1 MSRSSRKSD
10 KDLYNNVAE
19 RYIPIACHYDSH
31 TLLTKNGE
39 LLQTIQINGINSE
52 KISDKLFNL
61 REMVRGAIKDNI
73 EDKDFAFWIHTVRR
87 KTNLDD
93 MTPYKKLLPANIH
106 DLWQRKN
113 YWDDKFVNTL
123 YISIIHDSPAISIT
137 NLSAFIN
144 SLTSKVIIDFH
155 DRYFDDAFTRLNST
169 VDKLLASLEE
179 YGAVKLGI
187 RFEGENSFSDPMFL
201 YRRIV
206 HLNEDNCLTPVTDL
220 STALASHQ
228 YAVGGDKL
236 EVIDE
241 HGKKFAAMLSVKEYH
256 EISSEALDVFLQL
269 PIEMIATE
277 VFYFV
282 NKEKV
287 TSAFT
292 EQDNILRV
300 SGDSDL
306 NDIKGITQIMDVDGA
321 FKSKFCR
328 QQISIAIIG
337 DDVDRLEEDIHDAS
351 QELSKIGIVHVRE
364 DINLEQ
370 TFWAQLPGNFVFLR
384 RMTPT
389 ILQNT
394 AALASLHNFPSGEQ
408 YNPWGR
414 AVTLLRT
421 EKSTPYFMNLHTKD
435 NKVNNCIYG
444 AAKTGKT
451 VLTNFLISEATKY
464 DPTILYFA
472 HNNDSQ
478 IFIEALEGQWLETEK
493 SLINPLLYDDT
504 KEARAFIYEFLR
516 IICNHY
522 IKPLNEQEDSFLNT
536 LVSNIFTI
544 NISNRNLSTVL
555 KGSDFSTLGGE
566 LIKSRLEIF
575 NEGGLFYGIFDKS
588 ETIKISSSTIMGV
601 NLHKLGAQYFTKEFW
616 PEDPKL
622 VNQFTDKLQQNNSV
636 RMGLIYALSYYFITN
651 NNAPKILVIDGVEQ
665 VLDPKYFNNVVTD
678 ILDKVAKNNGV
689 MSSNLNL
696 GVLQS
701 PEAESYKE
709 WVKLIDT
716 SFILPLD
723 VRMDDAGELL
733 GLNKAEIDKLLT
745 FNLASRM
752 FLVKQGAQAIAA
764 ELSIGGFIGMVR
776 ILSADTEE
784 LAVYQ
789 QILAKYPGHPDNW
802 IDHLYEALDNIQ

>member
-1 MSRSSRKSD
+1 M
-10 KDLYNNVAE
+10 
-19 RYIPIACHYDSH
+19 H
-31 TLLTKNGE
+31 
-39 LLQTIQINGINSE
+39 
-52 KISDKLFNL
+52 
-61 REMVRGAIKDNI
+61 
-73 EDKDFAFWIHTVRR
+73 
-87 KTNLDD
+87 KT
-93 MTPYKKLLPANIH
+93 TG
-106 DLWQRKN
+106 
-113 YWDDKFVNTL
+113 T
-123 YISIIHDSPAISIT
+123 T
-137 NLSAFIN
+137 
-144 SLTSKVIIDFH
+144 
-155 DRYFDDAFTRLNST
+155 
-169 VDKLLASLEE
+169 EE
-179 YGAVKLGI
+179 PI
-187 RFEGENSFSDPMFL
+187 RFEGESSFSDPMFL

-220 STALASHQ
+220 SSALASHQ

-241 HGKKFAAMLSVKEYH
+241 QGKKFAAMLSIKEYH
-256 EISSEALDVFLQL
+256 EISSEAIDVFLQL

-282 NKEKV
+282 NKKEI

-306 NDIKGITQIMDVDGA
+306 NNIKGITQIMDVDGA

-421 EKSTPYFMNLHTKD
+421 EKSTPYFMNLHTKG

-444 AAKTGKT
+444 ATKTGKT
-451 VLTNFLISEATKY
+451 VLTNFLVSEATKY
-464 DPTILYFA
+464 NPTILYFV

-478 IFIEALEGQWLETEK
+478 IFIEALEGQWWETEK

-504 KEARAFIYEFLR
+504 KETRTFIYEFLR
-516 IICNHY
+516 VICNHY
-522 IKPLNEQEDSFLNT
+522 VKPLNEQEDSFLNI
-536 LVSNIFTI
+536 LINNIFTI
-544 NISNRNLSTVL
+544 NVSNRNLSTIL
-555 KGSDFSTLGGE
+555 KDADFSAAGGE

-588 ETIKISSSTIMGV
+588 ETIKVSSEAIIGV
-601 NLHKLGAQYFTKEFW
+601 NLYKFSAQYFTKEFW

-651 NNAPKILVIDGVEQ
+651 NNAPKILVIDGVE
-665 VLDPKYFNNVVTD
+665 
-678 ILDKVAKNNGV
+678 
-689 MSSNLNL
+689 
-696 GVLQS
+696 
-701 PEAESYKE
+701 
-709 WVKLIDT
+709 
-716 SFILPLD
+716 
-723 VRMDDAGELL
+723 
-733 GLNKAEIDKLLT
+733 
-745 FNLASRM
+745 
-752 FLVKQGAQAIAA
+752 
-764 ELSIGGFIGMVR
+764 
-776 ILSADTEE
+776 
-784 LAVYQ
+784 
-789 QILAKYPGHPDNW
+789 
-802 IDHLYEALDNIQ
+802 